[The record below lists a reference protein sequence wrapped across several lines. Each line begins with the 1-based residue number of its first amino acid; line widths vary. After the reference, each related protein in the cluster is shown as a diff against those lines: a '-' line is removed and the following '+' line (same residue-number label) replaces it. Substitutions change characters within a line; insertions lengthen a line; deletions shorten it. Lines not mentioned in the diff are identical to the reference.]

1 MAATVTHRRSDS
13 QLSTPSTP
21 SSKATDRQIE
31 EVDKEQDVRVK
42 EAPVTED
49 DFRLLSEEERK
60 AGEARIKRMLDMR
73 LMPMTII
80 IFLLNYIDR
89 TAVTAA
95 RLQGLQTDLNLT
107 DLQYET
113 IIAILYASYVP
124 AQIPSNMIINKVPRP
139 SLYIGICVVLWGLTS
154 ALTGV
159 THNYAGIMACR
170 VFIGLPEAAFYPGSM
185 YLLSRWY
192 TKKELSFRAAILY
205 GGLLISNAFGSLI
218 AAGILEGLNGARGI
232 AAWRWL
238 FYIEGA
244 ITICV
249 GFVAMWALPD
259 YPHNTRW
266 MTPAERRLAQVRLA
280 EDAGEADED
289 SESESALYGL
299 KLALKDPKVYILAVM
314 TCSQLL
320 GLSFVNFFPTLTQT
334 LGFNNTIS
342 LLLAAPPWILATIVT
357 CVNAWHT
364 DKTGERYFHINVPWW
379 GVIVGY
385 IIGLSTMN
393 TGGRYVCMFLMAS
406 GYAGFA
412 LTLVWVS
419 NAIPRPPA
427 KRSVAMG
434 IVNGFGNI
442 GNLIGS
448 FVWKASWGPEYHP
461 AMIISLASLAF
472 ASFLAFIVRC
482 MLIRDNKALE
492 AEMLDNMDEGE
503 KIRIADAARLEGIT
517 FQEALDRKR
526 GFRYLY

>member
-1 MAATVTHRRSDS
+1 MANAVTRRRSDS
-13 QLSTPSTP
+13 DVSEPSTP
-21 SSKATDRQIE
+21 ISKPEDSQIE
-31 EVDKEQDVRVK
+31 VVDTDARLAAKD
-42 EAPVTED
+42 APVRD
-49 DFRLLSEEERK
+49 DDGRLLSDEERK
-60 AGEARIKRMLDMR
+60 AAEARIKRMLDMR
-73 LMPMTII
+73 LMPMTIL
-80 IFLLNYIDR
+80 IFLMNYIDAF
-89 TAVTAA
+89 TSA
-95 RLQGLQTDLNLT
+95 RLQGMQTDLGLT
-107 DLQYET
+107 DIQYET
-113 IIAILYASYVP
+113 VIAILYASYVP

-139 SLYIGICVVLWGLTS
+139 SLYIGICIILWGLTS

-159 THNYAGIMACR
+159 THNFAGILCCR

-192 TKKELSFRAAILY
+192 TRKELSFRGAILY

-238 FYIEGA
+238 FYIEGS

-249 GFVAMWALPD
+249 GFLAMWALPD

-266 MTPAERRLAQVRLA
+266 MTPSERRLAQVRLA

-289 SESESALYGL
+289 SASESAWHGL
-299 KLALKDPKVYILAVM
+299 RLALRDPKVYILALM

-357 CVNAWHT
+357 CVIAWNA
-364 DKTGERYFHINVPWW
+364 DRTGERYFHINAPWW

-385 IIGLSTMN
+385 IIGLSTMS

-434 IVNGFGNI
+434 IVNGFGNM

-492 AEMLDNMDEGE
+492 AEMMEKMDEGE
-503 KIRIADAARLEGIT
+503 KERIADAARLEGIT
-517 FQEALDRKR
+517 FEEALERKK

>member
-124 AQIPSNMIINKVPRP
+124 AQIPSNMVSP
-139 SLYIGICVVLWGLTS
+139 
-154 ALTGV
+154 
-159 THNYAGIMACR
+159 
-170 VFIGLPEAAFYPGSM
+170 FLPGDS
-185 YLLSRWY
+185 
-192 TKKELSFRAAILY
+192 ELSFRAAILY
-205 GGLLISNAFGSLI
+205 GGLLISNAFGS
-218 AAGILEGLNGARGI
+218 
-232 AAWRWL
+232 
-238 FYIEGA
+238 GA

-334 LGFNNTIS
+334 LAT
-342 LLLAAPPWILATIVT
+342 LLMLMVVRRPPWILATIVT